1 MHRTE
6 GRTRLG
12 VAKRVG
18 VVGGLIGLQA
28 IAGAVPAGAAATC
41 SHDPGTQTVTV
52 TVTSGRATLLV
63 GNDNTIRFDDDGTA
77 AGATQCDTATT
88 GNTTDVIVNGDAQG
102 ETFVLNNR
110 AGLPFPSSISWD
122 IGLAGGVGDDLRIIG
137 SETDDD
143 DIAVTGSALSMNGA
157 TGSLAGIENFI
168 LIGDAG
174 NDTLDAS
181 GLPVSMRA
189 VLEGGAGTDTL
200 KGGARRDKLDGGDGP
215 DTLEG
220 GPGNDQLAPGVDGS
234 DDTVT
239 GGTGSDTLALGAA
252 PVDVTVDLTVTGP
265 QPTGLGTDTIVG
277 VENVVAGSGNDTLK
291 GDAGNNVLTGGA
303 GADLLTGGL
312 GLDTLRGGGGNDV
325 TRGGGGDDILRVAGG
340 NDVGRGG
347 PGNDVLRMGPGDDTS
362 RGGGGNDTIRAG
374 GGNDLLSGGPGVDTC
389 VPGPGRDTVRGCEA

>member
-1 MHRTE
+1 M
-6 GRTRLG
+6 
-12 VAKRVG
+12 AKRVG
-18 VVGGLIGLQA
+18 VVMGLIGLQA

-41 SHDPGTQTVTV
+41 SYDAGTQTVTV

-63 GNDNTIRFDDDGTA
+63 AIDGTIKWDDDGTG
-77 AGATQCDTATT
+77 AGAEQCGSANT
-88 GNTTDVIVNGDAQG
+88 GNTTDVVVNGDAQG

-110 AGLPFPSSISWD
+110 FGLPFPSSISWD

-137 SETDDD
+137 SESDDD
-143 DIAVTGSALSMNGA
+143 NIAVTGSTLSMNGA

-168 LIGDAG
+168 LIGDVG

-189 VLEGGAGTDTL
+189 VLEGGAGADTL
-200 KGGARRDKLDGGDGP
+200 KGGARRDKLDGGDGS

-220 GPGNDQLAPGVDGS
+220 GKGKDQLAPGVDGS

-239 GGTGSDTLALGAA
+239 GGEGSDTLALGAA
-252 PVDVTVDLTVTGP
+252 TADVTVDLAVTGP

-291 GDAGNNVLTGGA
+291 GDLANNTLTGGP
-303 GADLLTGGL
+303 GTDQ
-312 GLDTLRGGGGNDV
+312 LRGGAGSDNFRGGAGDDLA
-325 TRGGGGDDILRVAGG
+325 RGGGGDDVLRVAGG
-340 NDVGRGG
+340 NDVARGG

-362 RGGGGNDTIRAG
+362 RAGGGDDTIRAG
-374 GGNDLLSGGPGVDTC
+374 RGNDLLNGGPGFDTC
-389 VPGPGRDTVRGCEA
+389 VDGPGRDTVRGCEA